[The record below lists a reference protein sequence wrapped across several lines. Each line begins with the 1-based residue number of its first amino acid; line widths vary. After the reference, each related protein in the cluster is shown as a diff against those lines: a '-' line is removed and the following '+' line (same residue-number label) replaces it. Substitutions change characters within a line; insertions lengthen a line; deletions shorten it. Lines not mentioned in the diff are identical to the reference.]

1 MRDRIDQEPDT
12 LIASKEIKQQEFI
25 MACFYELILL
35 HNKIYGRC
43 NEFLRAIIFRKYIS
57 QSNKSSNVTH
67 LLPPFPEVF
76 YTKLQVFS
84 WTQQQKTVLR
94 TQIKRIMWYKM

>member
-1 MRDRIDQEPDT
+1 MLRRKKTCKSKILKNIILSTFLGMRDRIDQEPDT

-76 YTKLQVFS
+76 YTKL
-84 WTQQQKTVLR
+84 
-94 TQIKRIMWYKM
+94 